1 MILPKIEI
9 NKILFAT
16 DLSENARLALA
27 YAVSMANLR
36 GIGLT
41 IVHAIEE
48 SPAMDAV
55 ISYHVGAER
64 WAEIK
69 QQRTDDA
76 RKAIIGKQ
84 RYEGGHIKQA
94 LQSIY
99 RNASTEVE
107 DQVFRLD
114 DVLVKRGNPVDVII
128 EAAEKTGCDIIVMG
142 TQGHGGLAQMMMGST
157 ARKVLKQSRVPVLVV
172 PLPDQ

>member
-9 NKILFAT
+9 KKILFAT

-41 IVHAIEE
+41 IVHAVEDT
-48 SPAMDAV
+48 PGMDAV

-69 QQRTDDA
+69 QQRATEA

-84 RYEGGHIKQA
+84 RYEGGHIQQA

-99 RNASTEVE
+99 RKASTEFE
-107 DQVFRLD
+107 EQTFQLD
-114 DVLVKRGNPVDVII
+114 DVLVKNGNPVDVII

-142 TQGHGGLAQMMMGST
+142 TQGHGGLARMMMGST
-157 ARKVLKQSRVPVLVV
+157 ARRVLKQSRIPVLVV
-172 PLPDQ
+172 PLPD

>member
-9 NKILFAT
+9 KKILFAT
-16 DLSENARLALA
+16 DLSENARLALS
-27 YAVSMANLR
+27 YAVSMANLL

-41 IVHAIEE
+41 IVHAMEE

-55 ISYHVGAER
+55 IGYHVGAER

-69 QQRTDDA
+69 QQRTQDA

-84 RYEGGHIKQA
+84 HYEGGPIKQA

-99 RNASTEVE
+99 QNASTEFE
-107 DQVFRLD
+107 ERTFKLD
-114 DVLVKRGNPVDVII
+114 DVLVKSGNPVDVII
-128 EAAEKTGCDIIVMG
+128 EAAEKTGCDLIVMG
-142 TQGHGGLAQMMMGST
+142 TQGHGGLARMMMGST
-157 ARKVLKQSRVPVLVV
+157 ARKVLKQSRIPVLVV
-172 PLPDQ
+172 PLPD

>member
-1 MILPKIEI
+1 MILPKVAIK
-9 NKILFAT
+9 KILFAT

-27 YAVSMANLR
+27 YAVNLAKMFGL
-36 GIGLT
+36 GIT
-41 IVHAIEE
+41 IVHALEE
-48 SPAMDAV
+48 SPGMDAA

-69 QQRTDDA
+69 QQRTSDA

-84 RYEGGHIKQA
+84 RPESGHILQA

-99 RNASTEVE
+99 RNASTEFE
-107 DQVFRLD
+107 EQTFQLD

-128 EAAEKTGCDIIVMG
+128 ETAEKTGCDLIVMG
-142 TQGHGGLAQMMMGST
+142 TQGHGGLARFMLGST
-157 ARKVLKQSRVPVLVV
+157 AQKVLKQSRIPVLVV
-172 PLPDQ
+172 PLPDK